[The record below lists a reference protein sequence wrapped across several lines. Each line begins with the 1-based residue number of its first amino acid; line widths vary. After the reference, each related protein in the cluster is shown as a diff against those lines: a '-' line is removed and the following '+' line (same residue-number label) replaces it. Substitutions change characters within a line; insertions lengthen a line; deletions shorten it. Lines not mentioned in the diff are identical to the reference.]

1 MNEEMN
7 DLQNNH
13 TWELMPLPLGKKI
26 VRCKWIYIVTHDA
39 KGNIDRQKATFVAKG
54 YTQRYGISYGDTFPL
69 LHR

>member
-39 KGNIDRQKATFVAKG
+39 KGNIDR
-54 YTQRYGISYGDTFPL
+54 
-69 LHR
+69 